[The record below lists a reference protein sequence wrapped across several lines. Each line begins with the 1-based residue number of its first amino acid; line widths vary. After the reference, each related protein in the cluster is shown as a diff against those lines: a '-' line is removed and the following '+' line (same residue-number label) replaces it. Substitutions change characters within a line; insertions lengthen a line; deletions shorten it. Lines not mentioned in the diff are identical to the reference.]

1 MEGDNKYMSKYIE
14 SLRVKRTLESGVSSK
29 GMGKNLHRKGLANL
43 YLSAKLY
50 LATKLYLS
58 TEL

>member
-14 SLRVKRTLESGVSSK
+14 SLRVKRTLESGVNSK
-29 GMGKNLHRKGLANL
+29 GMDKNLHRKGQANL
-43 YLSAKLY
+43 YLS
-50 LATKLYLS
+50 TKVYLS